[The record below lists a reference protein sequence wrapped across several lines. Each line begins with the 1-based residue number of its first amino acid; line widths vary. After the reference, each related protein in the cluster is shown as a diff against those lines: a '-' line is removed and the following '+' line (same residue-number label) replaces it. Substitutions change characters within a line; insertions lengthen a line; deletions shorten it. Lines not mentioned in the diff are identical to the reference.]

1 VVYVDNI
8 FVILRFMARA
18 PRRERPNLAAFE
30 KALEAL
36 RPEHALARAM
46 VEARVRAGLTQA
58 ALAARM
64 GTRQTAIARLEA
76 GRSSPSLTTLK
87 KWAVATGSRMVVRL
101 DEV

>member
-1 VVYVDNI
+1 
-8 FVILRFMARA
+8 MARA
-18 PRRERPNLAAFE
+18 PRKERPNLAAFE

-46 VEARVRAGLTQA
+46 IEARVRVRVGLTQT

-87 KWAVATGSRMVVRL
+87 KWAEATGSRLVVRL
-101 DEV
+101 DALF

>member
-1 VVYVDNI
+1 
-8 FVILRFMARA
+8 MARA
-18 PRRERPNLAAFE
+18 PRKERPNLAAFA

-46 VEARVRAGLTQA
+46 IEARMRAGLTQA

-76 GRSSPSLTTLK
+76 GRGSPSVATLK
-87 KWAVATGSRMVVRL
+87 KWAAATGSRLVVRL
-101 DEV
+101 DALS